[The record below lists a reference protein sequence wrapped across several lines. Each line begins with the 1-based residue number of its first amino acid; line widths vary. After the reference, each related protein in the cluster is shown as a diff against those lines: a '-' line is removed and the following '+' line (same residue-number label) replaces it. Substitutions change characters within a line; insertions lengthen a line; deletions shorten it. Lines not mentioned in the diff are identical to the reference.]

1 MKIKFSIIIPCYN
14 RSEMISDTV
23 ESVLNQDYTNFE
35 LILVDDGSTDNTLQI
50 IQNLSE
56 NDNRIRVI
64 KQANSER
71 GAARNNGW
79 NNASGEWVCFLDS
92 DDLMLPYHLST
103 LSSAIESHKEI
114 NLFATYYDFTEG
126 GKIQASP
133 MKRYKEGRYA
143 YPLLLTGNP
152 FACNITIRN
161 FSPDT
166 IPFREERNLSSM
178 EDWIFLFSNMWAK
191 DLFLIGKCTI
201 YMREHELRSM
211 RNHDLITTR
220 RMQALDYILTH
231 FSLTR
236 QEKKM
241 LKGYSNYFCGIH
253 YYLNQKRFKA
263 LRSLLY
269 SMKHLGVKKE
279 IIKLLIKIIIGR
291 KTTLRIKDVFYPEA
305 T

>member
-1 MKIKFSIIIPCYN
+1 MKVKFSIIIPCYN

-50 IQNLSE
+50 LQNLSE
-56 NDNRIRVI
+56 NDKRIRVI
-64 KQANSER
+64 EQVNSER

-79 NNASGEWVCFLDS
+79 KNAIGEWVCFLDS
-92 DDLMLPYHLST
+92 DDLMLPNHLST
-103 LSSAIESHKEI
+103 LSSAIECHKEI
-114 NLFATYYDFTEG
+114 NLFATYYDFLEG

-133 MKRYKEGRYA
+133 MKRYKEERYA

-161 FSPDT
+161 FSPET

-178 EDWIFLFSNMWAK
+178 EDWIFLFSNMWAQ

-201 YMREHELRSM
+201 HMREHELRSM

-236 QEKKM
+236 QEKKL

-253 YYLNQKRFKA
+253 YYLDQKRFKA

-279 IIKLLIKIIIGR
+279 ILKLLIKIIIGR
-291 KTTLRIKDVFYPEA
+291 KTTLRIKDVLYPEA

>member
-1 MKIKFSIIIPCYN
+1 
-14 RSEMISDTV
+14 MISDTV

-50 IQNLSE
+50 LQNLSE
-56 NDNRIRVI
+56 NDKRIRVI
-64 KQANSER
+64 EQVNSER

-79 NNASGEWVCFLDS
+79 KNAIGEWVCFLDS
-92 DDLMLPYHLST
+92 DDLMLPNHLST
-103 LSSAIESHKEI
+103 LSSAIECHKEI
-114 NLFATYYDFTEG
+114 NLFATYYDFLEG

-133 MKRYKEGRYA
+133 MKRYKEERYA

-161 FSPDT
+161 FSPET

-178 EDWIFLFSNMWAK
+178 EDWIFLFSNMWAQ

-201 YMREHELRSM
+201 HMREHELRSM

-236 QEKKM
+236 QEKKL

-253 YYLNQKRFKA
+253 YYLDQKRFKA

-279 IIKLLIKIIIGR
+279 ILKLLIKIIIGR
-291 KTTLRIKDVFYPEA
+291 KTTLRIKDVLYPEA